1 MALTGLLA
9 GCGTDSAPEDTA
21 TASSGEALR
30 ADFDLNGGELGR
42 VRMEVTTTGPDQIRV
57 RWTTP
62 DDYPPSEINWVYDG
76 KQVLEFGN
84 DPPGY
89 TLYLNPEK
97 SEFSELARALVLP
110 PDSELLARACP
121 EAERLGTRTI
131 SGRTA
136 LGYACP
142 AEDVDTL
149 AGARE
154 IWVDE
159 ITGLILDTPRLKLV
173 RASDAAVVRTTFST
187 EPPAGVDVKVKK
199 GGGPGAS
206 PSEYERTGDHSLAR
220 LRLLAGTTPYPVYY
234 LGDEFE
240 GRPLVHVGVSNNR
253 SGAEVVDTDR
263 VRSGQTL
270 FLIYGEDIDMTTK
283 PFSPAGYRGAV
294 GCRRMEPL
302 RGVPTV
308 EQADAVWLFS
318 GDVVIRLGSMAAGY
332 HPELAAPAGAA
343 LRLVGQDGPTGA
355 DLPPPLAEN
364 IELVDE
370 ACGAVPGEHGPVG
383 DQ

>member
-1 MALTGLLA
+1 M
-9 GCGTDSAPEDTA
+9 DH
-21 TASSGEALR
+21 SGR
-30 ADFDLNGGELGR
+30 R
-42 VRMEVTTTGPDQIRV
+42 
-57 RWTTP
+57 
-62 DDYPPSEINWVYDG
+62 PPSEINWVYDG
-76 KQVLEFGN
+76 KRVLEFGN
-84 DPPGY
+84 DPPGS

-121 EAERLGTRTI
+121 EAERLGTRTV

-142 AEDVDTL
+142 AEEVDTL

-159 ITGLILDTPRLKLV
+159 ITGLILDTPRLTWSGRRTHLV
-173 RASDAAVVRTTFST
+173 LRTTFST
-187 EPPAGVDVKVKK
+187 EPPAGVDVKVEK
-199 GGGPGAS
+199 GDGSGAVHRVS
-206 PSEYERTGDHSLAR
+206 TRRTGQWPRSDDSGCSPAR
-220 LRLLAGTTPYPVYY
+220 AVPVYY

-240 GRPLVHVGVSNNR
+240 GQPLVHVGVSNNR

-294 GCRRMEPL
+294 GCRRLEPL